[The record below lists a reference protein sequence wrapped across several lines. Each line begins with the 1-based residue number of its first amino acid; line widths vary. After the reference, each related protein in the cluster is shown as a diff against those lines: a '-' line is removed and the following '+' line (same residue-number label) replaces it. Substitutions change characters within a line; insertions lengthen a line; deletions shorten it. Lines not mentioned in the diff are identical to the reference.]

1 MRRHFSKLFLFF
13 LLQLQ
18 CFEWSISSILYAL
31 AWLAKCVGN
40 ISMGHNFQHTESF
53 LWWSV
58 TLSII
63 KSCDA
68 DIWCNVPTNMDW
80 ELNVKKAGLAA
91 CRPALFT
98 EDIGE
103 PQRQVFLHG
112 QQAGFMST
120 GQPLVV
126 LLHVCEAGADGV
138 FGAQGAAHGSQFTTC
153 RRDTKTAQTQWEP
166 SVWACKGNFRQVS
179 S

>member
-1 MRRHFSKLFLFF
+1 MQRHFSKLFLFF

-31 AWLAKCVGN
+31 AWLAKPVGKV
-40 ISMGHNFQHTESF
+40 STEYNFQHTESF

-91 CRPALFT
+91 WGPALFT

-126 LLHVCEAGADGV
+126 LLHVCEAGANGV

-153 RRDTKTAQTQWEP
+153 RWRTGHKDSTDTMGT
-166 SVWACKGNFRQVS
+166 FHVS
-179 S
+179 LQRE